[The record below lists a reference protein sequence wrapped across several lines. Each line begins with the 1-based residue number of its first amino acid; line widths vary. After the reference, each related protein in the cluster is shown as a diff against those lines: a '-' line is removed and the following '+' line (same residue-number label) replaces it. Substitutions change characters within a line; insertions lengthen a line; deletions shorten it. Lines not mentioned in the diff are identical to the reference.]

1 MKLIVHIGTGK
12 TGTTSVQQ
20 AMKINSNLLESQGI
34 TYPTTIFD
42 DHNILEA
49 AVLEFDKLHRVYK
62 SKFSRNQN
70 ELNELSGGKKLWVV
84 EFCASRGSIAVLI
97 HKNPDIAPRRFSSTQ
112 N

>member
-70 ELNELSGGKKLWVV
+70 EP
-84 EFCASRGSIAVLI
+84 
-97 HKNPDIAPRRFSSTQ
+97 KNIGWFFNIS
-112 N
+112 